1 MTNWFEFWTLLSK
14 AFGSN
19 HWLIKTQWASVD
31 WNHIYH
37 KLGLHLT
44 PDLSK
49 YNGSM
54 WIEIISILNLA
65 GCNSFCS
72 LLYTS
77 TLGNRECKFLPS
89 SLRSI
94 YLYGTK
100 FNLCEYN
107 LCQLSRKEHISI
119 MGITY
124 LAYNVGGLLDL
135 KFQ

>member
-72 LLYTS
+72 LLYAS
-77 TLGNRECKFLPS
+77 TLGNVNFSLPPS
-89 SLRSI
+89 EAFICMVLNLIFVNII
-94 YLYGTK
+94 YV
-100 FNLCEYN
+100 N
-107 LCQLSRKEHISI
+107 CQERKHISI